1 MSAWSAERPLVFTH
15 ALSHPLCPSAGWKS
29 DTSLFLWLLLN
40 IRMFSHMSGLT
51 RSSMYFP
58 LQRRCSCF
66 STEDEVRDSQQ
77 SKQVD
82 MREGMAL
89 GMKCHFPSFCLLS
102 CPFHLDHGIH
112 YLCIE
117 STFLNTTKP

>member
-1 MSAWSAERPLVFTH
+1 MFAH

-29 DTSLFLWLLLN
+29 DTSLFPWLLLN

-77 SKQVD
+77 IKQVD
-82 MREGMAL
+82 MRGGGHDSWDEVS
-89 GMKCHFPSFCLLS
+89 FPFFLSTLL
-102 CPFHLDHGIH
+102 PFSPG
-112 YLCIE
+112 
-117 STFLNTTKP
+117 S